1 METGDSIESR
11 VGLFPGHSGFSSQIV
26 QMEKLLTK
34 MGCFSLESRDV
45 SGMRVP
51 RWKDQ
56 KEEVWLLAALPE
68 VLPWVFDICLFVHT
82 MMLSRHNLGGS
93 ANFCR

>member
-1 METGDSIESR
+1 METGDSVESR

-26 QMEKLLTK
+26 HVEKLLTK

-45 SGMRVP
+45 SGMGVP

-56 KEEVWLLAALPE
+56 REGVWLLAAPPE
-68 VLPWVFDICLFVHT
+68 VLPWAFDICP
-82 MMLSRHNLGGS
+82 
-93 ANFCR
+93 FCSHYDAQ